1 MTQDIDKKIIMLQEN
16 EQFERS
22 IVFSMSRTCTRT
34 NSYNTLLFIKNE
46 IVTLLVSKLVW
57 YQISILFDI
66 SYEVSCYKNA
76 NNEAFDFLHLSHLK
90 R

>member
-1 MTQDIDKKIIMLQEN
+1 MTQDIDKKIIMLQGN
-16 EQFERS
+16 EEFEGS
-22 IVFSMSRTCTRT
+22 IVIRTCTRT